1 MSDQDELNKFDWL
14 LDDLV
19 DIGGVDG
26 VEARD
31 RRCAIK
37 VKLSEMFEKQQA
49 AARERD
55 RLRERLSLIYG
66 LTYDRDGRAT
76 IEGLGELVDEVCR
89 IAQGQYTF
97 EPGTSPEELRGE
109 G

>member
-14 LDDLV
+14 LDDLL

-31 RRCAIK
+31 RQCAIK
-37 VKLSEMFEKQQA
+37 VKLSKMFEKQQA
-49 AARERD
+49 AAREAD
-55 RLRERLSLIYG
+55 RLAELLKRCEWEAGGWCPICRERMNHGHAPGCELA
-66 LTYDRDGRAT
+66 RA
-76 IEGLGELVDEVCR
+76 
-89 IAQGQYTF
+89 
-97 EPGTSPEELRGE
+97 LRGE